1 MNFMAAL
8 GFLTILPVGKRALD
22 NKQLAK
28 AVAFFPLAG
37 MVLGLM
43 LVGSDW
49 VLRRGL
55 SDFLSSALVVALLVV
70 FTGALHFEGYVDAC
84 DGLLGGHTRERKLEI
99 MRQKQVGAYAVAGG
113 VILLLLKVAAITS
126 ITGVSRVWVIG
137 LFPALSRWGMA
148 LALGLFPYARPQ
160 GLGSAF
166 RGAGLLSLGIAGAT
180 ALAAAILLGGAGII
194 LFGVATVLALLM
206 GYGISRMIGGLTGDT
221 YGAINE
227 VIEVCLLITA
237 AAIVPHWNI
246 VPVWEGG
253 F

>member
-1 MNFMAAL
+1 MVFLSAL

-22 NKQLAK
+22 SKQLAK
-28 AVAFFPLAG
+28 AVAYFPLVG
-37 MVLGLM
+37 LILGLM
-43 LVGSDW
+43 LVCSDW

-55 SDFLSSALVVALLVV
+55 SDLLSSAILVALLVI
-70 FTGALHFEGYVDAC
+70 FAGALHFEGFVDAC

-113 VILLLLKVAAITS
+113 ALLLLLKVAAITS

-148 LALGLFPYARPQ
+148 LALGIFPYARQQ

-166 RGAGLLSLGIAGAT
+166 RGAGFIPLSIACVT
-180 ALAAAILLGGAGII
+180 ALAAAVLLGGAGLI
-194 LFGVATVLALLM
+194 LFGAATILTLLL
-206 GYGISRMIGGLTGDT
+206 GWWISRMIGGLTGDT

-227 VIEVCLLITA
+227 VIEVCLLIIA

-246 VPVWEGG
+246 VPLWEGG

>member
-1 MNFMAAL
+1 MSFMAAL
-8 GFLTILPVGKRALD
+8 AFLTVLPVGKRTLD
-22 NKQLAK
+22 NKQLAR

-84 DGLLGGHTRERKLEI
+84 DGLLGGHTRERRLEI

-113 VILLLLKVAAITS
+113 VLLLLIKVAAITS

-166 RGAGLLSLGIAGAT
+166 HGAGLLSLGIAGAT
-180 ALAAAILLGGAGII
+180 ALTAAILLGGAGIL
-194 LFGVATVLALLM
+194 LFGVATILALLL
-206 GYGISRMIGGLTGDT
+206 GYGISRMLGGLTGDT

-227 VIEVCLLITA
+227 VIEVCLLVIA

>member
-1 MNFMAAL
+1 MAAL
-8 GFLTILPVGKRALD
+8 GFLTILPVGRRALD
-22 NKQLAK
+22 NKQLAR

-55 SDFLSSALVVALLVV
+55 SDFLSSALLVALLVV
-70 FTGALHFEGYVDAC
+70 FSGALHFEGFVDSC

-99 MRQKQVGAYAVAGG
+99 MRQKQVGAYAIAGG
-113 VILLLLKVAAITS
+113 VLLLLLKVAAITS

-148 LALGLFPYARPQ
+148 LALGVFPYARQQ

-166 RGAGLLSLGIAGAT
+166 RGVGVPSLSIAGAT
-180 ALAAAILLGGAGII
+180 ALAAAVLLGGAGIL
-194 LFGVATVLALLM
+194 LFASATFLALLLGWSNRVM
-206 GYGISRMIGGLTGDT
+206 
-221 YGAINE
+221 
-227 VIEVCLLITA
+227 
-237 AAIVPHWNI
+237 
-246 VPVWEGG
+246 
-253 F
+253 

>member
-1 MNFMAAL
+1 MSFMAAL

-22 NKQLAK
+22 NKQLAR
-28 AVAFFPLAG
+28 AVAFFPLVG
-37 MVLGLM
+37 IVLGLM
-43 LVGSDW
+43 LVGADW

-55 SDFLSSALVVALLVV
+55 SDFLSSALLVALLVV
-70 FTGALHFEGYVDAC
+70 FTGALHFEGFVDAC

-99 MRQKQVGAYAVAGG
+99 MRQKQAGAYAIAGG

-148 LALGLFPYARPQ
+148 LALGVFPYARQQ

-166 RGAGLLSLGIAGAT
+166 RGAGVLSLSIAGAT
-180 ALAAAILLGGAGII
+180 AIAAAVLLGGAGIL
-194 LFGVATVLALLM
+194 LFASATSLAFLL
-206 GYGISRMIGGLTGDT
+206 GWSISRMLGGLTGDT

-227 VIEVCLLITA
+227 VIEVCLLVIA